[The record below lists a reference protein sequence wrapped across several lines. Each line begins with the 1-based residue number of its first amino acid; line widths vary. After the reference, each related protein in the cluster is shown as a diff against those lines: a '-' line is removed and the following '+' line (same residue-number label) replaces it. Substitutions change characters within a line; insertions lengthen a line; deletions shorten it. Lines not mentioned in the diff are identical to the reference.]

1 MTSRLER
8 ITQQRLD
15 SLSRIRARGVNPYPH
30 SYHPSHT
37 IQQAITLF
45 KQQEEGFQTISLA
58 GRVMAR
64 RSMGKMTFF
73 DIRDGSGKIQLCF
86 RYNSLGQEKY
96 EFLKEIDIGDI
107 IGGEGKLFRTKA
119 GEITLE
125 ASNFTMLCKSL
136 RPLPEKWHGL
146 ADVEKR
152 YRQRYLDLISNE
164 DAKTIFTLRSRI
176 ITEVRNFL
184 NSQGFI
190 EAETP
195 VLQPQAG
202 GALARP
208 FITHHHALDEDLY
221 LRIALELHL
230 KRLIVGGFD
239 KVYEMGRA
247 FRNEGISIKHNPEFT
262 LLECYQAY
270 ADYNDIMNLVEEAI
284 SYIAHKVLG
293 DTKIICQ
300 GKTIDLAPPWQRLYL
315 REAIKKHCGI
325 DFEDYPDA
333 ASLREAITPIL
344 AARFFEENPP
354 FGEWAGFD
362 TMSRGKQID
371 KLIATFLEP
380 NLIEPTFL
388 LDYPVE
394 MSPLAKR
401 KRGDDRLVERFE
413 AFINGIEVANAF
425 TELNDPLEQRERF
438 REQLK
443 ERVGDGEVEIADEDF
458 LQALEYGMPPTGGLG
473 IGIDRL
479 VMLLTGQSSIRE
491 VILFP
496 QLKTKSEP

>member
-1 MTSRLER
+1 
-8 ITQQRLD
+8 
-15 SLSRIRARGVNPYPH
+15 
-30 SYHPSHT
+30 
-37 IQQAITLF
+37 
-45 KQQEEGFQTISLA
+45 
-58 GRVMAR
+58 
-64 RSMGKMTFF
+64 MGKMTFF

-96 EFLKEIDIGDI
+96 EFLKEVDIGDI
-107 IGGEGKLFRTKA
+107 IGVEGKLFRTKK

-125 ASNFTMLCKSL
+125 VSNYTMLCKSL

-164 DAKTIFTLRSRI
+164 DARTIFTLRSQI

-239 KVYEMGRA
+239 KVYEMGHA
-247 FRNEGISIKHNPEFT
+247 FRNEGISVKHNPEFT

-293 DTKIICQ
+293 DTKITCQ
-300 GKTIDLAPPWQRLYL
+300 GKTIDLTPPWQRLYL

-333 ASLREAITPIL
+333 ASLRSRMIEMGMEADP
-344 AARFFEENPP
+344 
-354 FGEWAGFD
+354 GKG
-362 TMSRGKQID
+362 RGNLVD
-371 KLIATFLEP
+371 ELIATFVES

-438 REQLK
+438 RQQLK
-443 ERVGDGEVEIADEDF
+443 EQVGNEEVEIADEDF

>member
-37 IQQAITLF
+37 IQQAIALF
-45 KQQEEGFQTISLA
+45 KQQKKGFQTISLA

-86 RYNSLGQEKY
+86 RYDSLGQEKY
-96 EFLKEIDIGDI
+96 EFLKEVDIGDI
-107 IGGEGKLFRTKA
+107 IGVEGKLFRTKT

-125 ASNFTMLCKSL
+125 VSNFTMLCKSL

-164 DAKTIFTLRSRI
+164 DAKNIFTLRSRI

-270 ADYNDIMNLVEEAI
+270 ADYNDMMNLVEETI

-293 DTKIICQ
+293 DTKITCQ
-300 GKTIDLAPPWQRLYL
+300 GKTIDLTPPWQRLYL

-325 DFEDYPDA
+325 DFEDSPDA
-333 ASLREAITPIL
+333 ASLLSRMIEMGMEVDP
-344 AARFFEENPP
+344 
-354 FGEWAGFD
+354 GKG
-362 TMSRGKQID
+362 RGKLVD
-371 KLIATFLEP
+371 ELIATFVES

-443 ERVGDGEVEIADEDF
+443 ERVRDEEVEIADEDF

>member
-1 MTSRLER
+1 MTTRLER
-8 ITQQRLD
+8 ITQQRID
-15 SLSRIRARGVNPYPH
+15 SLSRIRARGIDPYPH

-45 KQQEEGFQTISLA
+45 KQQKEGFQTISLA

-96 EFLKEIDIGDI
+96 EFLKEVDIGDI
-107 IGGEGKLFRTKA
+107 IGVEGKLFRTKA

-125 ASNFTMLCKSL
+125 VSNYTMLCKSL

-164 DAKTIFTLRSRI
+164 DARTIFTLRSRI

-247 FRNEGISIKHNPEFT
+247 FRNEGISVKHNPEFT

-270 ADYNDIMNLVEEAI
+270 ADYNDIMNLVEETI

-333 ASLREAITPIL
+333 ASLRSRMIEMGMEVDP
-344 AARFFEENPP
+344 
-354 FGEWAGFD
+354 GKG
-362 TMSRGKQID
+362 RGKLVD
-371 KLIATFLEP
+371 ELIATFVES

-413 AFINGIEVANAF
+413 AFINGIEIANAF

-443 ERVGDGEVEIADEDF
+443 ERVGSEEVEIADEDF

-496 QLKTKSEP
+496 QLKTKSKS